1 MRFFFIIRSGLCS
14 EKSKKQIKKVLFR
27 NLGTNLSSQST
38 NKHIYVPG
46 ITDNLS
52 EWFFSYVVKVP
63 QRFSNVKR
71 ISVPKLV
78 RSHAG
83 NIRCY
88 LTCKFFSLS
97 SMQVG
102 QYCVYVFFFN
112 AHDTCCCV
120 SEMQDLHTR
129 VFAYKTFKRKK
140 NGCTVMRDLHSQ
152 QFVIRLSRQGYK
164 PILFERIKDFLHY
177 LLVRKGVRL

>member
-52 EWFFSYVVKVP
+52 KWFFSYVVKVP

-71 ISVPKLV
+71 ILYQNSYD
-78 RSHAG
+78 HAG

-88 LTCKFFSLS
+88 LTCKFF
-97 SMQVG
+97 
-102 QYCVYVFFFN
+102 FFFFH
-112 AHDTCCCV
+112 ASRPVLRVCFFFV
-120 SEMQDLHTR
+120 MHTILVAACQKCKIFKVYTHVYSHIKR
-129 VFAYKTFKRKK
+129 LKGKKT
-140 NGCTVMRDLHSQ
+140 GAQ
-152 QFVIRLSRQGYK
+152 
-164 PILFERIKDFLHY
+164 
-177 LLVRKGVRL
+177 